1 MSRFLAA
8 EWDERYQTSGHNLA
22 NPRAFLMEV
31 LPQLPKEGWGL
42 DVAMGEGHNAN
53 LLVKRGL
60 QVIGVDFSRVALNKA
75 KKNYPQV
82 QAVLADLPVIHLKPG
97 SLDVILNFWFLDRK
111 LFPVYHQ
118 LLKPGGFLVLETM
131 RFDPDRDQSH
141 LRLEYLIQP
150 GELLQSFSGWEFLV
164 YDENVRATV
173 KGQSQQ
179 AVQLLA
185 RKPVSET

>member
-8 EWDERYQTSGHNLA
+8 EWDERYLTSGHNLA
-22 NPRAFLMEV
+22 NPRTFLMEV
-31 LPQLPKEGWGL
+31 LSPLPKEGWGL
-42 DVAMGEGHNAN
+42 DVAMGEGH
-53 LLVKRGL
+53 
-60 QVIGVDFSRVALNKA
+60 I
-75 KKNYPQV
+75 
-82 QAVLADLPVIHLKPG
+82 
-97 SLDVILNFWFLDRK
+97 
-111 LFPVYHQ
+111 
-118 LLKPGGFLVLETM
+118 LKPGGFLVLETM